1 MASYLINNWKTNAE
15 FVFTSYVFKLKQKY
29 SMKKWMLTLS
39 AVLFLAG
46 ASFAQAYIELMPSAG
61 YTFSDRVSDYNTY
74 GKIDGNLNLGGS
86 VMFNVNR
93 RIGFELL
100 YNHMSTTSGAYNYGP
115 QEAPIT
121 KGNMAIDNIMF
132 GPVQTFNVPGSP
144 VRPFIGGLLGASIFT
159 PGGYGYSNDTKFT
172 VGAELGTNVDFNP
185 WFGLRFKA
193 QLLAPIDGSGQS
205 FYVGNNNNTTY
216 ASYAGVLQFSLNAG
230 IVIGLG
236 KIMPEQRPRP
246 RSPRPRY
253 RPRYYAPY
261 RY

>member
-1 MASYLINNWKTNAE
+1 
-15 FVFTSYVFKLKQKY
+15 
-29 SMKKWMLTLS
+29 MLTLS
-39 AVLFLAG
+39 AVLLLAG
-46 ASFAQAYIELMPSAG
+46 ASFAQAYVELMPSVG
-61 YTFSDRVSDYNTY
+61 YTFATRSSDYNTY

-100 YNHMSTTSGAYNYGP
+100 YNHMNTASGAYNYGP

-121 KGNMAIDNIMF
+121 KGNMQIDQIML

-159 PGGYGYSNDTKFT
+159 PNAYGYSNDAKFT
-172 VGAELGTNVDFNP
+172 VGAEIGTNVYFNP

-193 QLLAPIDGSGQS
+193 QLLKPVDDGGAG
-205 FYVGNNNNTTY
+205 FYVGNNNNSTY
-216 ASYAGVLQFSLNAG
+216 ASYADVWQFSLNAG

-236 KIMPEQRPRP
+236 RIMPEQRPRP
-246 RSPRPRY
+246 HAPRPRY
-253 RPRYYAPY
+253 HRYYAPY